1 MLYYHDVDDSNI
13 VILFVIILEY
23 SNVIEDGTHSFFF
36 NYIKSLYYY
45 DDDALGRYSNT
56 DIVRILMMAILSLFD

>member
-1 MLYYHDVDDSNI
+1 
-13 VILFVIILEY
+13 VIILEY

-56 DIVRILMMAILSLFD
+56 DIVRILMM